1 MLRDVWEYDS
11 GKMGNSRT
19 NMLTNDHFVQKSYS
33 RMRVHLAVQ
42 VVSNSMVG
50 LINDYADIC
59 GEKKMSHLS

>member
-1 MLRDVWEYDS
+1 MLRDVWECDS
-11 GKMGNSRT
+11 GKMKNSRT

-59 GEKKMSHLS
+59 GEKKI